1 MQQAARE
8 YSTALATWNEVLDM
22 SANSQLAYRNIG
34 KIQYIQ
40 GDYEAACDNFFLAY
54 DQEEYA
60 KAFAKYRNQILE
72 DIMPI
77 LMTVIIALVVIYI
90 VYKLVRRTQSFIKRG
105 GREE

>member
-1 MQQAARE
+1 M
-8 YSTALATWNEVLDM
+8 TLATWNQVLEM

-40 GDYEAACDNFFLAY
+40 GDYKSACDNFFLAY
-54 DQEEYA
+54 DQEEYGQ
-60 KAFAKYRNQILE
+60 AFAKYRNQILE
-72 DIMPI
+72 DVMPV

-90 VYKLVRRTQSFIKRG
+90 VYKIVRRTRSFIKRG